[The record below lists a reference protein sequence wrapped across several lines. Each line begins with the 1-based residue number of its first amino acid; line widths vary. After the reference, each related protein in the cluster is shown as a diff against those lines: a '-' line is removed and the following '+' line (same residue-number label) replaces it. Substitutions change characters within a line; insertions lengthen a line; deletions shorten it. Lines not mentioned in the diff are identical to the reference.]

1 MKKLWTRHVAKEEW
15 WEAHLMQLQ
24 RARSSPKT
32 KCRRQPRKVE
42 ECVTARTKDSSKVC
56 GNMTKDVAVKHEEI
70 ESLKIQL
77 DNVTRQHKIERS
89 KLETT
94 SKSMAEMEMSMNQ
107 KVRDLAT
114 ALEDTRKQL
123 EQSRH
128 RSNGDS
134 EQEVQGSPSMN
145 HEEAQ

>member
-1 MKKLWTRHVAKEEW
+1 
-15 WEAHLMQLQ
+15 
-24 RARSSPKT
+24 
-32 KCRRQPRKVE
+32 
-42 ECVTARTKDSSKVC
+42 
-56 GNMTKDVAVKHEEI
+56 MTKDVAVKHEEI

-77 DNVTRQHKIERS
+77 DNVTRQLKIERS